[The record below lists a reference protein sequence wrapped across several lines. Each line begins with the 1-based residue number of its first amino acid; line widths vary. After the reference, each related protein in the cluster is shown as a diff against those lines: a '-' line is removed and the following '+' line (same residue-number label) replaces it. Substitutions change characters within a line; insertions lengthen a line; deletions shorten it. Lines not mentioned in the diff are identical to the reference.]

1 MSEHTLKVAP
11 AYWDHLVSGA
21 KTFEARRND
30 RAYQTG
36 DTLILRKAGG
46 HYCTGPHR
54 RSYCLTDLDPEIRAT
69 VTFVFS
75 GDPSLRDCG
84 GIVPGY
90 VVLGLNFEGVT
101 P

>member
-1 MSEHTLKVAP
+1 MAEHTLKLPEPYFSAV
-11 AYWDHLVSGA
+11 LSGD

-30 RAYQTG
+30 RAFQRG
-36 DTLILRKAGG
+36 DTLVLVDSDACDCRDTNCA
-46 HYCTGPHR
+46 TR
-54 RSYCLTDLDPEIRAT
+54 RPPIRRE

-90 VVLGLNFEGVT
+90 VVLALGDEGAGA
-101 P
+101 